1 MKNKE
6 PMPFIEQLLNVENVE
21 WKKIGEVCEI
31 YNGLNGKNK
40 NHFENGNALYIPY
53 KNIFNNIEINLNQ
66 LGRVTISD
74 NEKQNIV
81 KYGDVLFTGSSETP
95 DEVVMSCAVTAHL

>member
-40 NHFENGNALYIPY
+40 NHFENI
-53 KNIFNNIEINLNQ
+53 
-66 LGRVTISD
+66 
-74 NEKQNIV
+74 
-81 KYGDVLFTGSSETP
+81 
-95 DEVVMSCAVTAHL
+95 AVR

>member
-1 MKNKE
+1 MGKT
-6 PMPFIEQLLNVENVE
+6 
-21 WKKIGEVCEI
+21 WSGKKIGEVCEI

-81 KYGDVLFTGSSETP
+81 K
-95 DEVVMSCAVTAHL
+95 